1 MSRSRKFLLV
11 ACFGALT
18 VAGLFARLTFPGLSR
33 RPAAPVAV
41 AAEAPSGRIRFAV
54 LGDSNSQ
61 SYHDT
66 LTLGGPGMRG
76 GKWSATTWQ
85 WTEVLGQLRGDQ
97 IDLGQWGAW
106 GTGKYRAIL
115 GEAFGFLAR
124 TPPKVDYLYNFAIS
138 GATCD
143 QLMGKSQRQAIRLVD
158 LMDTEPQAWRGGI
171 VFIRIGDNDLSSDG
185 LFDEMSRDRAAPHPA
200 AVIDAC
206 IKSIGEAVALIR
218 KNHPDTYVVLST
230 AASAADWPGA
240 FDSWQSARE
249 IANIDAGVDRFNNG
263 LRALAAADRHVY
275 VIEDEAWFRSM
286 WGQRDEQ
293 GRPDYKTVHLSPGW
307 AVTNTSGDD
316 PHNAFL
322 ADSHAGVVWNT
333 LWTQYLVAS
342 LNSAFGMH
350 IKPITDAEVVE
361 FLRPSFEAARTASAS
376 RRERARETGQ
386 LRVNAKTGL
395 DVRQRTSGQEAQ

>member
-1 MSRSRKFLLV
+1 MSRSRKLLLV

-18 VAGLFARLTFPGLSR
+18 VAGLFAKLAVPSLFR
-33 RPAAPVAV
+33 RPATAVAV
-41 AAEAPSGRIRFAV
+41 AAEVPSGTIRFAV
-54 LGDSNSQ
+54 LGDSNSE

-66 LTLGGPGMRG
+66 RG

-85 WTEVLGQLRGDQ
+85 WTEVLDQLRGAQ
-97 IDLGQWGAW
+97 IDLGEWGTW
-106 GTGKYRAIL
+106 GTGKYRAIVDEAL
-115 GEAFGFLAR
+115 GSLSR
-124 TPPKVDYLYNFAIS
+124 TPPKADYRYNFAIS

-171 VFIRIGDNDLSSDG
+171 VFIRIGDNDLSHHE
-185 LFDEMSRDRAAPHPA
+185 LFDELSRDPAAPGPA

-206 IKSIGEAVALIR
+206 LKSIGEAVTLIR
-218 KNHPDTYVVLST
+218 KSHPDTYVVLST
-230 AASAADWPGA
+230 AASAADWPGE

-275 VIEDEAWFRSM
+275 VLEDNAWFRSM
-286 WGQRDEQ
+286 WGQRDAQ
-293 GRPDYKTVHLSPGW
+293 GRPDYKTVHLSAGW
-307 AVTNTSGDD
+307 DITNTSGDD
-316 PHNAFL
+316 PHNVFL
-322 ADSHAGVVWNT
+322 ADSHAGVAWNT
-333 LWTQYLVAS
+333 LWTQYLVTS

-361 FLRPSFEAARTASAS
+361 FLRPSFKAADTASVS
-376 RRERARETGQ
+376 RNEPARETGQ
-386 LRVNAKTGL
+386 FRVNAKTGL
-395 DVRQRTSGQEAQ
+395 DVRQRTSDPQAQ